1 MYCQLK
7 NDYLN
12 MEHYKSYCCGLIV
25 PDYLKCPI
33 YDSIESENT
42 FVGDSLYVDIPT
54 QIQNDDQA

>member
-1 MYCQLK
+1 
-7 NDYLN
+7 